1 VQALVRP
8 LAGHDA
14 LPALT
19 AMIESADA
27 FQRLLASLPPE
38 SFRLAWVEAATPQVW
53 WDVLEQYPRLAVWV
67 AANRTVPDAVVAHLA
82 AHDSI
87 DVRAAVA
94 SGPGMSQDV
103 MLRLAHD
110 KDSLVRLRVACNART
125 LPQVLELLA
134 SDACPVVSKHAQA
147 RLEHDLSG
155 ETLPASYL
163 DGVSLLDL
171 LH

>member
-1 VQALVRP
+1 
-8 LAGHDA
+8 
-14 LPALT
+14 
-19 AMIESADA
+19 MIESAEA
-27 FQRLLASLPPE
+27 FHRLLASSPPE
-38 SFRLAWVEAATPQVW
+38 SFRLAWMEAATPQVW

-67 AANRTVPDAVVAHLA
+67 AANRTLPDEVVAHLA

-94 SGPGMSQDV
+94 SGPGMSEDV

-110 KDSLVRLRVACNART
+110 KDVLVRLRVACNPKA
-125 LPQVLELLA
+125 LPDVLAMLA
-134 SDACPVVSKHAQA
+134 ADACPVVSKHAQA

-155 ETLPASYL
+155 EALPASYL